1 MQPQKIIRRKERKI
15 IRRQNQA
22 TNRMSHLSFA
32 KTSIRIALFSSIFVL
47 AVVIVVSVFS
57 PFLKVK
63 EINIEGIELTP
74 RHQIQ
79 EITPQMGKWMPTL
92 KTKHVASII
101 NELPTVKSVQIARE
115 WPDTVRI
122 IVSELEPRIVWEQAG
137 ENYLI
142 SETGI
147 VLQALELTKVSLPKV
162 IGTSKFSLKPG
173 DKVNVEAV
181 KTALQIP
188 NLILDSLDTEVTEI
202 SNLPGVGI
210 RIKTSDGKY
219 LLIQNAK
226 NLELQ
231 IQVWKQI
238 ITQAKIKEIEYT
250 EVDLRFQN
258 HPVLRNIQN
267 NRETN

>member
-1 MQPQKIIRRKERKI
+1 MQPQKIIRRRRKKI
-15 IRRQNQA
+15 IRRRNQP
-22 TNRMSHLSFA
+22 TNKMSHLRLA
-32 KTSIRIALFSSIFVL
+32 KTSIRIALFSSTFAL
-47 AVVIVVSVFS
+47 AIVIVVGVFS
-57 PFLKVK
+57 PFLKVQK
-63 EINIEGIELTP
+63 IDVEGIDLTP
-74 RHQIQ
+74 LHQIQ
-79 EITPQMGKWMPTL
+79 EIAPQMGKWMPTL
-92 KTKHVASII
+92 KTKIVSSAI
-101 NELPTVKSVQIARE
+101 NELPMVKSVQIIRE

-122 IVSELEPRIVWEQAG
+122 IVTELEPRIVWEQAG

-147 VLQALELTKVSLPKV
+147 VIQALRKTKISLPKV
-162 IGTSKFSLKPG
+162 IGTSKFPLKPG
-173 DKVNVEAV
+173 EKVNVEAV
-181 KTALQIP
+181 KTAIQIP
-188 NLILDSLDTEVTEI
+188 KLIFDSLNTEVTEI

-231 IQVWKQI
+231 IIIWKQI
-238 ITQAKIKEIEYT
+238 IIQAKIKKIEYT

-267 NRETN
+267 SKENN